1 MVTFIPNLLAPRFHN
16 RTGYCR
22 PFYTSS
28 RRPRSTHAAVL
39 PTAYLGGGP
48 LGGGPLGGG
57 PLAGAPGGA
66 PGAPGGG
73 PRGGGPLLT
82 ERGFVRVNQYPQ
94 F

>member
-1 MVTFIPNLLAPRFHN
+1 MH
-16 RTGYCR
+16 
-22 PFYTSS
+22 
-28 RRPRSTHAAVL
+28 
-39 PTAYLGGGP
+39 LGGGP

-73 PRGGGPLLT
+73 PRGGGPLRIST
-82 ERGFVRVNQYPQ
+82 RIRPRQYPRIDPIKDS